1 VTDTLITQIN
11 QVIQEIHDIKGPID
25 FSSINKTTVAELPKT
40 KDPTARKEHN
50 RYPKPVLNYHWL
62 SLAGR
67 HLGKR
72 KVEMRPEGVK
82 GGLICSGDATKDGRA
97 RVASVGDSLSCSQ
110 ANNYLREQR
119 DAPKSQRQ

>member
-50 RYPKPVLNYHWL
+50 RYPKPDI
-62 SLAGR
+62 SGR
-67 HLGKR
+67 GENDDVR
-72 KVEMRPEGVK
+72 TSDNR
-82 GGLICSGDATKDGRA
+82 
-97 RVASVGDSLSCSQ
+97 
-110 ANNYLREQR
+110 
-119 DAPKSQRQ
+119 

>member
-1 VTDTLITQIN
+1 
-11 QVIQEIHDIKGPID
+11 
-25 FSSINKTTVAELPKT
+25 
-40 KDPTARKEHN
+40 
-50 RYPKPVLNYHWL
+50 VLNYHWL